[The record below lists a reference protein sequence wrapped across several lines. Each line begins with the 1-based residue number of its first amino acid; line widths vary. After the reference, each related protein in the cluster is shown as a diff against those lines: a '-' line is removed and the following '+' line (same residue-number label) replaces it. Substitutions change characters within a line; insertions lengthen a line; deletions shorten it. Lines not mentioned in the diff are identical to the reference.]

1 MPESLP
7 SPSHAL
13 ERPTTAMKG
22 VGPKLAEHLLR
33 MGVERIGDLLC
44 LLPIRYEDRTE
55 IRPLGG
61 LKPGEKVLVEGKLEL
76 AEVVFRHRRS
86 LLCRISD
93 GTGAIV
99 LRFFH
104 FRKAQQQTLSRGVL
118 LRCFGSVRAGPT
130 GLEMIH
136 PEYKILMAGSEPL
149 TNVMTP
155 IYPTTEGLQQQR
167 LRRLTQQAVDIL
179 EHVPLTDYLRGQL
192 PEDWPTLNQ
201 ALRFLHGPPQGCEL
215 DLLLHGTHPCQRR
228 MALEELVAQRLSLRQ
243 LNIRRT
249 HTRAMPLKDVNKLVP
264 QLRSQLPF
272 VLTSAQ
278 ETALDDILSDVATV
292 VPMHRLLQGDV
303 GSGKTIVAAIAAL
316 VSASAGS
323 QTGFMAPTELLVEQ
337 HFGNLCDWLR
347 PLGIEVVRLTGTV
360 MGPARS
366 KVLSSIAAGQ
376 AQVVVG
382 THALF
387 QQGVQFRKLA
397 LMIVDEQHRFGV
409 HQRLK
414 LKQKGQKGVLSP
426 HQLVMTATP
435 IPRTLAM
442 TAYADL
448 DCSIIDELPPGRQPV
463 QTAVVPE
470 SRRPQLIQRVLAHC
484 RAGRQAYWVCPLIEE
499 SEVMDSQAAAE
510 VGRELELALPELA
523 VGLIHGRMR
532 SQEKDAI
539 MRRFKEGGL
548 DLLVATTVIEVGVDV
563 TNASLMIIENS
574 ERMGLSQ
581 LHQLRGRV
589 GRGSEASS
597 CVLLY
602 KSPLSEVA
610 QQRLRVIRETSDGFL
625 VAQKDLELR
634 GPGEVLGTRQAGIM
648 HLKVADLVRDSD
660 LLPQVIKLSDELL
673 EKYPQRVPPLI
684 RRWASGTTE
693 YAKV

>member
-1 MPESLP
+1 
-7 SPSHAL
+7 
-13 ERPTTAMKG
+13 MKG
-22 VGPKLAEHLLR
+22 VGPKLAENLLR

-61 LKPGEKVLVEGKLEL
+61 LKPGEKVLVEGELEL

-104 FRKAQQQTLSRGVL
+104 FRKTQQQTLSRGVR
-118 LRCFGSVRAGPT
+118 LRCFGNVRAGPT

-136 PEYKILMAGSEPL
+136 PEYKILTAGSEPL

-179 EHVPLTDYLRGQL
+179 EHVPLTDYLRDQL

-201 ALRFLHGPPQGCEL
+201 ALRFLHGPPQGSKL

-243 LNIRRT
+243 LNIRRMRS
-249 HTRAMPLKDVNKLVP
+249 RATPLKDVNKLVP

-278 ETALDDILSDVATV
+278 ETALDDILSDIATV

-337 HFGNLCDWLR
+337 HFSNLCDWLR
-347 PLGIEVVRLTGTV
+347 PLGIEVARLTGAV

-376 AQVVVG
+376 TQVVVG

-414 LKQKGQKGVLSP
+414 FKQKGQKGVLSP

-470 SRRPQLIQRVLAHC
+470 SRRPQLVQRVLAHC
-484 RAGRQAYWVCPLIEE
+484 RARRQAYWVCPLIEE
-499 SEVMDSQAAAE
+499 SEVVDSRAAAE

-532 SQEKDAI
+532 SQEKDTI
-539 MRRFKEGGL
+539 MRRFKEGSL
-548 DLLVATTVIEVGVDV
+548 DLLVATTVIEVGVDA

-589 GRGSEASS
+589 GRGSEVSS

-673 EKYPQRVPPLI
+673 EKYPQRVSPLI
-684 RRWASGTTE
+684 RRWTSGATE

>member
-1 MPESLP
+1 
-7 SPSHAL
+7 
-13 ERPTTAMKG
+13 MKG
-22 VGPKLAEHLLR
+22 VGPKLAENLLR

-61 LKPGEKVLVEGKLEL
+61 LKPGEKVLVEGELEL

-104 FRKAQQQTLSRGVL
+104 FRKTQQQTLSRGVR
-118 LRCFGSVRAGPT
+118 LRCFGNVRAGPT

-136 PEYKILMAGSEPL
+136 PEYKILTAGSEPL

-179 EHVPLTDYLRGQL
+179 EHVPLTDYLRDQL

-201 ALRFLHGPPQGCEL
+201 ALRFLHGPPQGSKL

-243 LNIRRT
+243 LNIRRMRS
-249 HTRAMPLKDVNKLVP
+249 RATPLKDVNKLVP

-278 ETALDDILSDVATV
+278 ETALDDILSDIATV

-337 HFGNLCDWLR
+337 HFSNLCDWLR
-347 PLGIEVVRLTGTV
+347 PLGIEVVRLTGAV

-470 SRRPQLIQRVLAHC
+470 SRRPQLVQRVLAHC

-499 SEVMDSQAAAE
+499 SEVVDSQAAAK

-532 SQEKDAI
+532 SQEKDTI

-548 DLLVATTVIEVGVDV
+548 DLLVATTVIEVGVDA

-589 GRGSEASS
+589 GRGSEVSS

-673 EKYPQRVPPLI
+673 EKYPQRVSPLI
-684 RRWASGTTE
+684 RRWTSGATE

>member
-1 MPESLP
+1 
-7 SPSHAL
+7 
-13 ERPTTAMKG
+13 MKG
-22 VGPKLAEHLLR
+22 VGPKLAENLLR

-61 LKPGEKVLVEGKLEL
+61 LKPGEKVLVEGELEL

-104 FRKAQQQTLSRGVL
+104 FRKAQQQTLSRGVR
-118 LRCFGSVRAGPT
+118 LRCFGNVRAGPT

-136 PEYKILMAGSEPL
+136 PEYKILTAGSEPL

-179 EHVPLTDYLRGQL
+179 EHVPLTDYLRDQL

-201 ALRFLHGPPQGCEL
+201 ALRFLHGPPQGSEL

-243 LNIRRT
+243 LNIRRMRS
-249 HTRAMPLKDVNKLVP
+249 RATPLKDVNKLVP

-278 ETALDDILSDVATV
+278 ETALDDILSDIATV

-337 HFGNLCDWLR
+337 HFSNLCDWLR
-347 PLGIEVVRLTGTV
+347 PLGIEVVRLTGAV

-442 TAYADL
+442 IAYADL

-470 SRRPQLIQRVLAHC
+470 SRRPQLVQRVLAHC

-499 SEVMDSQAAAE
+499 SEVVDSQAAAE

-532 SQEKDAI
+532 SQEKDTI

-548 DLLVATTVIEVGVDV
+548 DLLVATTVIEVGVDA

-589 GRGSEASS
+589 GRGSEVSS

-673 EKYPQRVPPLI
+673 EKYPQRVSPLI
-684 RRWASGTTE
+684 RRWTSGATE

>member
-1 MPESLP
+1 
-7 SPSHAL
+7 
-13 ERPTTAMKG
+13 MKG
-22 VGPKLAEHLLR
+22 VGPKLAENLLR

-61 LKPGEKVLVEGKLEL
+61 LKPGEKVLVEGELEL

-104 FRKAQQQTLSRGVL
+104 FRKAQQQTLSRGVR
-118 LRCFGSVRAGPT
+118 LRCFGNVRAGPT

-136 PEYKILMAGSEPL
+136 PEYKILTAGSEPL

-179 EHVPLTDYLRGQL
+179 EHVPLTDYLRDQL

-201 ALRFLHGPPQGCEL
+201 ALRFLHGPPQGSEL

-243 LNIRRT
+243 LNIRRMRS
-249 HTRAMPLKDVNKLVP
+249 RATPLKDVNKLVP

-278 ETALDDILSDVATV
+278 ETALDDILSDIATV

-337 HFGNLCDWLR
+337 HFSNLCDWLR
-347 PLGIEVVRLTGTV
+347 PLGIEVVRLTGAV

-442 TAYADL
+442 IAYADL

-470 SRRPQLIQRVLAHC
+470 SRRPQLVQRVLAHC

-499 SEVMDSQAAAE
+499 SEVVDSQAAAK

-532 SQEKDAI
+532 SQEKDTI

-548 DLLVATTVIEVGVDV
+548 DLLVATTVIEVGVDA

-589 GRGSEASS
+589 GRGSEVSS

-673 EKYPQRVPPLI
+673 EKYPQRVSPLI
-684 RRWASGTTE
+684 RRWTSGATE

>member
-1 MPESLP
+1 
-7 SPSHAL
+7 
-13 ERPTTAMKG
+13 MKG
-22 VGPKLAEHLLR
+22 VGPKLAENLLR

-61 LKPGEKVLVEGKLEL
+61 LKPGEKVLVEGELEL

-104 FRKAQQQTLSRGVL
+104 FRKAQQQTLSRGVR
-118 LRCFGSVRAGPT
+118 LRCFGNVRAGPT

-136 PEYKILMAGSEPL
+136 PEYKILTAGSEPL

-179 EHVPLTDYLRGQL
+179 EHVPLTDYLRDQL

-201 ALRFLHGPPQGCEL
+201 ALRFLHGPPQGSKL

-243 LNIRRT
+243 LNIRRMRS
-249 HTRAMPLKDVNKLVP
+249 RATPLKDVNKLVP

-278 ETALDDILSDVATV
+278 ETALDDILSDIATV

-337 HFGNLCDWLR
+337 HFSNLCDWLR
-347 PLGIEVVRLTGTV
+347 PLGIEVVRLTGAV

-414 LKQKGQKGVLSP
+414 LKQKGQKGALSP

-442 TAYADL
+442 IAYADL

-470 SRRPQLIQRVLAHC
+470 SRRPQLVQRVLAHC

-499 SEVMDSQAAAE
+499 SEVVDSQAAAE

-532 SQEKDAI
+532 SQEKDTI

-548 DLLVATTVIEVGVDV
+548 DLLVATTVIEVGVDA

-589 GRGSEASS
+589 GRGSEVSS

-673 EKYPQRVPPLI
+673 EKYPQRVSPLI
-684 RRWASGTTE
+684 RRWTSGATE

>member
-1 MPESLP
+1 
-7 SPSHAL
+7 
-13 ERPTTAMKG
+13 MKG
-22 VGPKLAEHLLR
+22 VGPKLAENLLR

-61 LKPGEKVLVEGKLEL
+61 LKPGEKVLVEGELEL

-104 FRKAQQQTLSRGVL
+104 FRKTQQQTLSRGVR
-118 LRCFGSVRAGPT
+118 LRCFGNVRAGPT

-136 PEYKILMAGSEPL
+136 PEYKILTAGSEPL

-179 EHVPLTDYLRGQL
+179 EHVPLTDYLRDQL

-201 ALRFLHGPPQGCEL
+201 ALRFLHGPPQGSKL

-243 LNIRRT
+243 LNIRRMRS
-249 HTRAMPLKDVNKLVP
+249 RATPLKDVNKLVP

-278 ETALDDILSDVATV
+278 ETALDDILSDIATV

-337 HFGNLCDWLR
+337 HFSNLCDWLR
-347 PLGIEVVRLTGTV
+347 PLGIEVVRLTGAV

-470 SRRPQLIQRVLAHC
+470 SRRPQLVQRVLAHC

-499 SEVMDSQAAAE
+499 SEVVDSQAAAK

-532 SQEKDAI
+532 SQEKDTI

-548 DLLVATTVIEVGVDV
+548 DLLVATTVIEVGVDA

-589 GRGSEASS
+589 GRGSEVSS
-597 CVLLY
+597 
-602 KSPLSEVA
+602 
-610 QQRLRVIRETSDGFL
+610 
-625 VAQKDLELR
+625 
-634 GPGEVLGTRQAGIM
+634 
-648 HLKVADLVRDSD
+648 
-660 LLPQVIKLSDELL
+660 
-673 EKYPQRVPPLI
+673 
-684 RRWASGTTE
+684 
-693 YAKV
+693 

>member
-1 MPESLP
+1 
-7 SPSHAL
+7 
-13 ERPTTAMKG
+13 MKG
-22 VGPKLAEHLLR
+22 VGPKLAENLLR

-61 LKPGEKVLVEGKLEL
+61 LKPGEKVLVEGELEL

-104 FRKAQQQTLSRGVL
+104 FRKTQQQTLSRGVR
-118 LRCFGSVRAGPT
+118 LRCFGNVRAGPT

-136 PEYKILMAGSEPL
+136 PEYKILTAGSEPL

-179 EHVPLTDYLRGQL
+179 EHVPLTDYLRDQL

-201 ALRFLHGPPQGCEL
+201 ALRFLHGPPQGSKL

-243 LNIRRT
+243 LNIRRMRS
-249 HTRAMPLKDVNKLVP
+249 RATSLKDVNKLVP

-278 ETALDDILSDVATV
+278 ETALDDILSDIATV

-337 HFGNLCDWLR
+337 HFSNLCDWLR
-347 PLGIEVVRLTGTV
+347 PLGIEVVRLTGAV

-470 SRRPQLIQRVLAHC
+470 SRRPQLVQRVLAHC

-499 SEVMDSQAAAE
+499 SEVVDSQAAAK

-532 SQEKDAI
+532 SQEKDTI

-548 DLLVATTVIEVGVDV
+548 DLLVATTVIEVGVDA

-589 GRGSEASS
+589 GRGSEVSS

-673 EKYPQRVPPLI
+673 EKYPQRVSPLI
-684 RRWASGTTE
+684 RRWTSGATE